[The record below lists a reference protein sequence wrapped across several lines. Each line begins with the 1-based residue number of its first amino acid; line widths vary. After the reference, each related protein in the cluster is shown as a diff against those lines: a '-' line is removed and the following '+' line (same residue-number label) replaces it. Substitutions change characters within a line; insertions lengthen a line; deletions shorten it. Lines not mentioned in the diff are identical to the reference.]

1 MCLWLPLFPRQSICC
16 SILRDDLM
24 TGDFASNIKLL
35 QSFPDSIEYSH
46 VVARAKT
53 IIGSS

>member
-1 MCLWLPLFPRQSICC
+1 MLIIVHC

-24 TGDFASNIKLL
+24 SGDFASNIKLL

-53 IIGSS
+53 IISSGAGGSS